1 MTTIESETEG
11 TLTEWFSFKYERS
24 FDVEATLAEIVFP
37 KDGEVD
43 NLSLNEEVT
52 IKENGTPVF
61 KGDISKIPTEDRKG
75 TKTIRVYGDYA
86 KLFDFQSNGRVFFE
100 DDSGDVMT
108 KLIQEDINIQNRET
122 IFEGASLTNV
132 STSNFDY
139 VNLGDFRQIQP
150 SRFGGDLVVCGLQKD
165 SFGDFRATISNV
177 GINNDE
183 LLKLGVRFVLNN
195 LSNEFNLEIE
205 YRENG
210 KNFNWFLPDVDG
222 VVDIDLNPAQASPEP
237 KIPDQN
243 QLSTNGTVQF
253 RLESDTKLIG
263 RRALGIDG
271 ITAISANVVN
281 RNVPF
286 STVDIPQTGR
296 NITRKFEENVSE
308 VLFELSREEQGNIIT
323 TPDGTV
329 KLKEAYSNQSDLEIT
344 SSTNVFD
351 FYRDADLNAI
361 VNRVVV
367 EGDGFTIARK
377 EPNSIQFYDTTNT
390 ESIRDPSIKNKSD
403 AEDKAEEFLRENAF
417 VDTQLEVILPPIEYW
432 KNAEIGDQIRVNRD
446 GIKGDFLIRDI
457 VKRQDSRVV
466 LKIDALQN
474 RIE

>member
-1 MTTIESETEG
+1 MTTIESASQG
-11 TLTEWFSFKYERS
+11 TLTEWFDFKYERS
-24 FDVEATLAEIVFP
+24 FDVEATIAEIVFP

-43 NLSLNEEVT
+43 NLSLNEEIT
-52 IKENGTPVF
+52 IKENNTPVF

-86 KLFDFQSNGRVFFE
+86 KLFDFQSNGRVFFKE
-100 DDSGDVMT
+100 DSGNVMSD
-108 KLIQEDINIQNRET
+108 LINQNIEIQNRNVL
-122 IFEGASLTNV
+122 FDGSSLTPV
-132 STSNFDY
+132 STSGFDY
-139 VNLGDFRQIQP
+139 VELGDFRQIHP
-150 SRFGGDLVVCGLQKD
+150 EEFGDDSVVCGLQKD
-165 SFGDFRATISNV
+165 NAGSYHLTIDNV
-177 GINNDE
+177 GIKNDE
-183 LLKLGVRFVLNN
+183 LLKLGTRFYINN
-195 LSNEFNLEIE
+195 LSGEFDLEIE
-205 YRENG
+205 YREND
-210 KNFNWFLPDVDG
+210 KNFIWYLPDADG
-222 VVDIDLNPAQASPEP
+222 IVDIDLNPAQASSTPQLV
-237 KIPDQN
+237 DQT
-243 QLSTNGTVQF
+243 QLSTNGTIQF
-253 RLESDTKLIG
+253 RLQSTKLIG

-286 STVDIPQTGR
+286 NTIDIPTTGR
-296 NITRKFEENVSE
+296 EITRKFNENVSE

-329 KLKEAYSNQSDLEIT
+329 KLKQAFSNQSDLEIT
-344 SSTNVFD
+344 DSTDVFD

-403 AEDKAEEFLRENAF
+403 AEDKATEFLRENAF
-417 VDTQLEVILPPIEYW
+417 VDTQLEVILPLFDYW
-432 KNAEIGDQIRVNRD
+432 KDVEIGDQIRVNRD
-446 GIKGDFLIRDI
+446 GIKGDFLVRDI
-457 VKRQDSRVV
+457 VKRQDSRIV
-466 LKIDALQN
+466 LRIDAPQN

>member
-11 TLTEWFSFKYERS
+11 TLTEWFDFKYERS
-24 FDVEATLAEIVFP
+24 FDVEATLAEVVFP
-37 KDGEVD
+37 KNGEVD
-43 NLSLNEEVT
+43 NLSLNEEIT

-61 KGDISKIPTEDRKG
+61 KGDITKIPTEDRKG
-75 TKTIRVYGDYA
+75 TKTIRIYGDFA

-100 DDSGDVMT
+100 EDSGTVIDN
-108 KLIQEDINIQNRET
+108 LIQEDIEIKNRNVL
-122 IFEGASLTNV
+122 FDGSSLTNV
-132 STSNFDY
+132 STTNFDY
-139 VNLGDFRQIQP
+139 VELGDFRQIHP
-150 SRFGGDLVVCGLQKD
+150 SDFGGDVVVCGLQQGKA
-165 SFGDFRATISNV
+165 GDYSVTISNV
-177 GINNDE
+177 EISNDE

-195 LSNEFNLEIE
+195 ISNEFDLEIE

-210 KNFNWFLPDVDG
+210 KNYNWFLPDADRVI
-222 VVDIDLNPAQASPEP
+222 DIDLNPAQASPEP
-237 KIPDQN
+237 KIVDQN
-243 QLSTNGTVQF
+243 QLSTNGKIQF
-253 RLESDTKLIG
+253 RLQSTKLIG
-263 RRALGIDG
+263 RRAIGIDG
-271 ITAISANVVN
+271 ITAISANIVN

-296 NITRKFEENVSE
+296 TITRKFQENVSE

-329 KLKEAYSNQSDLEIT
+329 KLKEAYSNQSGLEIT
-344 SSTNVFD
+344 DSTDVFD
-351 FYRDADLNAI
+351 FYRDADLNAV

-432 KNAEIGDQIRVNRD
+432 KQAEIGDQIRVNRD